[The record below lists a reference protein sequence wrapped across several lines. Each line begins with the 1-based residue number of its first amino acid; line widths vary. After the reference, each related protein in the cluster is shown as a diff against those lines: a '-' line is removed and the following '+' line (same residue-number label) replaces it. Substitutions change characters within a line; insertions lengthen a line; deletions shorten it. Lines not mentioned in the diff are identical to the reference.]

1 LEYNK
6 IRKKFGLK
14 QISKKD
20 LISSE
25 GLYLETLN
33 GVKNGIKNYETFLII
48 DSKLKNIQNSFF
60 YKEIS
65 SNSYILGYSLSEF
78 IKKWNNNDLDLTPKQ
93 LEIIENIAIPQMK
106 DKLEQSKINN
116 VSLFLGVYLVMGEFL
131 FIGFIFD
138 SIFFKNEK
146 LKFSIDLIPYI
157 LVILLGISPIVK
169 KSMLKTVRDIR
180 RLLVEFKAIKK
191 K

>member
-1 LEYNK
+1 MEYNK